1 MPHFIWNN
9 CNCMNVILVNR
20 KCFSN
25 LLWASGSCY
34 IMSKRGIFVY
44 FSRNMAWL
52 FQKWR
57 AWICLLLNV
66 SYILAIFT
74 HILGDKRIIL
84 CCFCIRK
91 IKYHVI
97 CKICFFLFLTDFILG
112 PQYMICQKIAI
123 PLSKSTWNTPWW

>member
-1 MPHFIWNN
+1 
-9 CNCMNVILVNR
+9 MNVILVNR
-20 KCFSN
+20 RCFSN

-34 IMSKRGIFVY
+34 IMSKRGIFVQ

-52 FQKWR
+52 IQKWR
-57 AWICLLLNV
+57 TWICFLLNV

-74 HILGDKRIIL
+74 HILDGKRIIL

-97 CKICFFLFLTDFILG
+97 CKICFFIFDRLYIRPPINDLPKNRYTALKINLKYPLMITDWFILM
-112 PQYMICQKIAI
+112 Q
-123 PLSKSTWNTPWW
+123 